1 MQAEMEWNQFVD
13 HRGEHLVANMWNY
26 LSLMISS
33 KTFFFLLCSIS
44 EIGICRYSTR
54 SIEAKVEEKKTPPAE
69 KKEVCE
75 MRKLE

>member
-1 MQAEMEWNQFVD
+1 MEWNQFVD

-26 LSLMISS
+26 LSLMFSGE
-33 KTFFFLLCSIS
+33 TFFFCFCVPIS